1 MAYVLLFVAVLIIG
15 LLSYGYGHALV
26 MFGAVV
32 LVLMVGFFVVAAVTR
47 IVQGV
52 KEKTAE
58 LRAAAELKAVE
69 AHRAMRLEAEAQA
82 GQPLDVTKFVLI
94 PVDVF
99 ARWQRDNPA
108 AAATIVTAASTTP
121 AGETPASDEE
131 LKRLR
136 RIAGLENGGS
146 NE

>member
-1 MAYVLLFVAVLIIG
+1 MTTKITVMGRVAFGVLTVLCSCVPAV
-15 LLSYGYGHALV
+15 S
-26 MFGAVV
+26 
-32 LVLMVGFFVVAAVTR
+32 R
-47 IVQGV
+47 QNP
-52 KEKTAE
+52 K
-58 LRAAAELKAVE
+58 
-69 AHRAMRLEAEAQA
+69 
-82 GQPLDVTKFVLI
+82 

-108 AAATIVTAASTTP
+108 AAATIVTATASLP
-121 AGETPASDEE
+121 EGEAPASDEE

>member
-1 MAYVLLFVAVLIIG
+1 MAYVMLFVALLIIG
-15 LLSYGYGHALV
+15 LLAYGYGHALFL
-26 MFGAVV
+26 FGAVV
-32 LVLMVGFFVVAAVTR
+32 GVLLVGFFVVAAVTG

-58 LRAAAELKAVE
+58 LRAAAE

-82 GQPLDVTKFVLI
+82 GQHLDVTKFVLI